1 VVEDS
6 FALCQGRQ
14 NTSHGII
21 PPQMLDL
28 AIVGE
33 NAQEKMVPPVN
44 VLKTPWEAPDSAVSP
59 TATASKGMS

>member
-1 VVEDS
+1 MVEDS

>member
-1 VVEDS
+1 
-6 FALCQGRQ
+6 
-14 NTSHGII
+14 
-21 PPQMLDL
+21 MLDL